1 MKPGSKVFSSGQLI
15 SVQEKHF
22 HLSSYDFDLDFFR
35 ESIGV
40 LVEIIITSTERIKD
54 NSHSDF

>member
-1 MKPGSKVFSSGQLI
+1 MKPGSKVFSSGQLM

-22 HLSSYDFDLDFFR
+22 HLSSLDFFR